1 MAKKKKSRRRSRGP
15 RLSHAQLVQ
24 PTPVV
29 RTAAPDQQTSGDALP
44 DLRKEYWYVVA
55 DLKRIAIIAAV
66 MMVVMIALALLA
78 I

>member
-1 MAKKKKSRRRSRGP
+1 MAKKKKSRRRSRRP
-15 RLSHAQLVQ
+15 RLSQAQLVQ

-29 RTAAPDQQTSGDALP
+29 RTAAPDQQTSDDALP